1 MKISGYMNEV
11 QWDGQTLRARGTNKA
26 AHLALM
32 GPNEVDAD
40 DYVQADQTRGDMVKG
55 GARAIRDTA
64 ALPDE
69 LVLDADEFTVEK
81 FKTANALVN
90 GQLVLR
96 TREGRKHQLHFRR
109 KHNDGF
115 AALAAELGVTD

>member
-1 MKISGYMNEV
+1 MKISGYMSEV
-11 QWDGQTLRARGTNKA
+11 EWDGQTLRARGTNKA

-40 DYVQADQTRGDMVKG
+40 AYVQADQSRGDMVKG

-64 ALPDE
+64 ALPSE

-96 TREGRKHQLHFRR
+96 TREGRQHQLHFRK
-109 KHNDGF
+109 KHNQDF
-115 AALAAELGVTD
+115 TALAAALGVSA

>member
-1 MKISGYMNEV
+1 MKVSGHMNEIE
-11 QWDGQTLRARGTNKA
+11 WDGQTLRARGTNKA
-26 AHLALM
+26 AHFALM
-32 GPNEVDAD
+32 GQNNVNQD
-40 DYVQADQTRGDMVKG
+40 DYIRPDQNRGDMVKG
-55 GARAIRDTA
+55 LGKFAKDST

-96 TREGRKHQLHFRR
+96 TREGRKHQLHFRK
-109 KHNDGF
+109 KHNQDF
-115 AALAAELGVTD
+115 TALATALGVTV